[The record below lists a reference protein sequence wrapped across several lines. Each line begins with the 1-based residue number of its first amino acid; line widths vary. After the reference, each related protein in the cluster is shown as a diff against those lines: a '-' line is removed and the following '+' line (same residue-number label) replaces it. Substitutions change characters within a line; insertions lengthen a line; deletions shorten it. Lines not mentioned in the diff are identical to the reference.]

1 MYVMPASF
9 TPMFKVSSKTHRR
22 VCVRCIFK
30 TKEAIEVLKQVHDR
44 YCQMPFD
51 GNPTFAT

>member
-9 TPMFKVSSKTHRR
+9 TPMFKVFSKTHRR
-22 VCVRCIFK
+22 VCVRCNFK